1 MANVCKRTH
10 KYFNCYVSFNH
21 HHQGSFGKIPT
32 ASKFFLN
39 EGKKG
44 GVGGE
49 KKETDNEKKKEGK
62 KREKGRE
69 GKRKTVEL
77 VDA

>member
-1 MANVCKRTH
+1 MCKRTH

-49 KKETDNEKKKEGK
+49 KKTMKKRRKERREKKGERE
-62 KREKGRE
+62 REK
-69 GKRKTVEL
+69 L
-77 VDA
+77 LS